1 MRKREIQSFTLKL
14 GDLKEY
20 EIIREE
26 RANAKKQLNESN
38 AAETSKDQ
46 SNAPLFKTGP
56 KTKQEIKERLGM
68 PME

>member
-38 AAETSKDQ
+38 AAETSKD
-46 SNAPLFKTGP
+46 APLFKTGP
-56 KTKQEIKERLGM
+56 KSKQEIKERLGM
-68 PME
+68 SME

>member
-1 MRKREIQSFTLKL
+1 MRKREIQSFTLKI

-20 EIIREE
+20 EVIRDE

-46 SNAPLFKTGP
+46 LNAPLFKTGP
-56 KTKQEIKERLGM
+56 KSKQEIKERLGM
-68 PME
+68 SME

>member
-1 MRKREIQSFTLKL
+1 MRKREIQSFSLKL

-38 AAETSKDQ
+38 AGETSKEQ
-46 SNAPLFKTGP
+46 STAALFKIGP
-56 KTKQEIKERLGM
+56 KSKQEIKERLGM

>member
-38 AAETSKDQ
+38 SAETSSKDP
-46 SNAPLFKTGP
+46 SAPLFKTGP

-68 PME
+68 LME